1 MNKRPI
7 GIIDINVDG
16 LYILNSLTKEF
27 KNEDFI
33 YINDIKN
40 YPYEGR
46 EQEEIVKFVT
56 ENVEKLLEQNI
67 KMLVVISD
75 TIIEYCLDYLQ
86 TLNIPVIN
94 IVQSIINYVN
104 KNYEQKNLALLA
116 KSYILKANLYQK
128 NFNYNHMYNI
138 ASEELENMIIEN
150 KMKTSKSFKA
160 SFETF
165 KNSPKK
171 EYNLLIITAPW
182 LELLKIEILEYL
194 EVDEFIKLGNVLSED
209 IKKANSECY
218 NRGKGKITILSKIDK
233 KEFADLTKWFNLKY
247 KYIQMV

>member
-194 EVDEFIKLGNVLSED
+194 EVDEFIKLGIVLSED
-209 IKKANSECY
+209 MKKANSECY

>member
-138 ASEELENMIIEN
+138 ASEELPDIGLIKPNKNNSSGNLKKFKIGFRMRIKSLIILLFI
-150 KMKTSKSFKA
+150 KTSIAKIIANIVGNNFKEISKPSF
-160 SFETF
+160 TPIR
-165 KNSPKK
+165 NS
-171 EYNLLIITAPW
+171 
-182 LELLKIEILEYL
+182 
-194 EVDEFIKLGNVLSED
+194 S
-209 IKKANSECY
+209 
-218 NRGKGKITILSKIDK
+218 
-233 KEFADLTKWFNLKY
+233 
-247 KYIQMV
+247 

>member
-16 LYILNSLTKEF
+16 LYILNSLAKEF

-40 YPYEGR
+40 FPYEGR
-46 EQEEIVKFVT
+46 EQEEIVKLVT
-56 ENVEKLLEQNI
+56 ENVEKLLKQNI

-75 TIIEYCLDYLQ
+75 TIIEYCFDYLQ

-104 KNYEQKNLALLA
+104 KNHEQKNLVLLA

-138 ASEELENMIIEN
+138 ASDELEN
-150 KMKTSKSFKA
+150 
-160 SFETF
+160 
-165 KNSPKK
+165 
-171 EYNLLIITAPW
+171 
-182 LELLKIEILEYL
+182 
-194 EVDEFIKLGNVLSED
+194 
-209 IKKANSECY
+209 
-218 NRGKGKITILSKIDK
+218 
-233 KEFADLTKWFNLKY
+233 
-247 KYIQMV
+247 IQ

>member
-209 IKKANSECY
+209 IKNANSECY

>member
-67 KMLVVISD
+67 KMLVVQALPESIVPFMPVRYDS
-75 TIIEYCLDYLQ
+75 TPSPLLYIIATVML
-86 TLNIPVIN
+86 V
-94 IVQSIINYVN
+94 
-104 KNYEQKNLALLA
+104 
-116 KSYILKANLYQK
+116 
-128 NFNYNHMYNI
+128 
-138 ASEELENMIIEN
+138 
-150 KMKTSKSFKA
+150 
-160 SFETF
+160 
-165 KNSPKK
+165 
-171 EYNLLIITAPW
+171 LIIYGFFKPH
-182 LELLKIEILEYL
+182 IL
-194 EVDEFIKLGNVLSED
+194 
-209 IKKANSECY
+209 
-218 NRGKGKITILSKIDK
+218 
-233 KEFADLTKWFNLKY
+233 
-247 KYIQMV
+247 

>member
-7 GIIDINVDG
+7 GIIDINVEG

-46 EQEEIVKFVT
+46 EREEIVKFVT
-56 ENVEKLLEQNI
+56 SNVEKLLEQNI

-94 IVQSIINYVN
+94 IVQSIISFVN

-138 ASEELENMIIEN
+138 ASEELENIIALN
-150 KMKTSKSFKA
+150 KTKTSKSFKTT
-160 SFETF
+160 FELF

-182 LELLKIEILEYL
+182 MELVKTEILEYL
-194 EVDEFIKLGNVLSED
+194 EVDEFIKLGNVLTDD
-209 IKKANSECY
+209 IKKVNTEIY
-218 NRGKGKITILSKIDK
+218 NRGKGKITVLSNVEK
-233 KEFADLTKWFNLKY
+233 KEFVELTKWFTLKY